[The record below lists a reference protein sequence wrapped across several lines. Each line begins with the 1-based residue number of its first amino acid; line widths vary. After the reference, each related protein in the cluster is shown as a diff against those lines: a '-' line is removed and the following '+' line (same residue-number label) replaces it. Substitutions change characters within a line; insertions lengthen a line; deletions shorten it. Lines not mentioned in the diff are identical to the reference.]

1 MVAGFDTSFFVKL
14 VRGNERCKHALAQIA
29 EGKAQGVTSSL
40 VVYELERLFIK
51 GKIRRDLYEG
61 LTEAMETLIQVVPL
75 DSFLARLS
83 ARVACGTGLHTSDA
97 IIYTTCKEAGCDVFY
112 TGDRHFEA
120 VSAKTPK
127 VVFI

>member
-1 MVAGFDTSFFVKL
+1 MVAGFDTSFFVEL
-14 VRGNERCKHALAQIA
+14 VHGNEKCKDALAQIA

-51 GKIRRDLYEG
+51 GKIRQDLYES
-61 LTEAMETLIQVVPL
+61 LAEAMEALIQVIPL
-75 DSFLARLS
+75 DTSLARLS

-97 IIYTTCKEAGCDVFY
+97 IIYATCREAGCDVFY
-112 TGDRHFEA
+112 TSDRHFEA
-120 VSAKTPK
+120 VSAKTPR